1 MTCKEVEK
9 MYGGFGWTETA
20 MLALTGAVAVF
31 SINGNLERYQRR
43 RREKEEEEEE
53 EQANRDRELRKD
65 QQVRRNR
72 SESIGGRRARS
83 ETWNGAVDDEHHRA
97 GHRSRDMSRFNED
110 RSRSGRRSRRGDWG
124 DDDDYDNDEDAYE
137 RRRHRRSYYNRE
149 RDTRQ

>member
-9 MYGGFGWTETA
+9 MYGGFDWTETA

-31 SINGNLERYQRR
+31 SINRNLEQYQRR
-43 RREKEEEEEE
+43 RREQEEEE
-53 EQANRDRELRKD
+53 EQAKRDRELRKD

-83 ETWNGAVDDEHHRA
+83 ETWNGGVDDEYHRA
-97 GHRSRDMSRFNED
+97 GHRSRDLSRFNED
-110 RSRSGRRSRRGDWG
+110 RSRSGRRSRRGDQG
-124 DDDDYDNDEDAYE
+124 DDDDDYDNDEDAYD

>member
-1 MTCKEVEK
+1 
-9 MYGGFGWTETA
+9 MYGGFDWTETA

-31 SINGNLERYQRR
+31 SINRNLERYQRR
-43 RREKEEEEEE
+43 RREQAEEE
-53 EQANRDRELRKD
+53 EQANTERELRND

-83 ETWNGAVDDEHHRA
+83 ETWNGGVDDEYHRA

-110 RSRSGRRSRRGDWG
+110 RRLSGRRSSRRGDWG
-124 DDDDYDNDEDAYE
+124 DDDDYDNDEDAYK
-137 RRRHRRSYYNRE
+137 RRQHRRSYYNRA